1 MTVYQNRGHNSGITQ
16 FETGTNSITVYF
28 SDGSAY
34 LYNATAPGVQ
44 MVAEMTQLAHSG
56 EGLNSYIN
64 RYVRANYAAKIR

>member
-1 MTVYQNRGHNSGITQ
+1 MTVYQNKGHDSGITQ

-44 MVAEMTQLAHSG
+44 MVAEMTKLAHSG

-64 RYVRANYAAKIR
+64 RNVRANYAAKIR

>member
-1 MTVYQNRGHNSGITQ
+1 MTVYQNRGHDSGITQ

-34 LYNATAPGVQ
+34 LYNATAPGVE

-64 RYVRANYAAKIR
+64 RYVHTNYAAKIR